1 MSTTT
6 MAAEA
11 LEAPAAG
18 PRITEPG
25 VYEMSLDEYHA
36 DPVPGG
42 SLSSTG
48 ARKLLPPSCPAL
60 YRHEQDAPKEPRK
73 TFEMGHAA
81 HRRLLGEG
89 PELILVDAARW
100 DTKLIKARLAEIR
113 AAGNVPLKR
122 PDLEQVDA
130 MAAALAEHPVAGRL
144 FRPGRGKAEQSLFW
158 QDQRTGVWCRARPDW
173 TPNRGPGQRLILVDY
188 KTTTDASPEG
198 VQRAVAAYG
207 YHQQAAWYLAGAK
220 ALGLHG
226 DGDEPGFV
234 FVFQEKTAPY
244 LVSVVELD
252 FPALVLG
259 AARNE
264 RALNVYRECRESGR
278 WPGYSDR
285 IQYLSLP
292 PYAEKRDHEEYM

>member
-6 MAAEA
+6 VQAGTPAV
-11 LEAPAAG
+11 PAAG

-122 PDLEQVDA
+122 PDLEQIDA
-130 MAAALAEHPVAGRL
+130 MAKALADHPVAGRL
-144 FRPGRGKAEQSLFW
+144 FQPGRGKAEQSLFW

-252 FPALVLG
+252 FPALTLG

-264 RALNVYRECRESGR
+264 RALNVYRECVESGR

-285 IQYLSLP
+285 IQYLPLP
-292 PYAEKRDHEEYM
+292 PWAEKRDHEEYM